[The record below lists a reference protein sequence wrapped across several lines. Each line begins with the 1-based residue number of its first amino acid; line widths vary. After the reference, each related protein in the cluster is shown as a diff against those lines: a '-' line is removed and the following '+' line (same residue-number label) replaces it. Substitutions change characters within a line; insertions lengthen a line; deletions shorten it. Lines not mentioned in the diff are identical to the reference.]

1 LLTSLLAGL
10 FLSSSQPYGEQ
21 DMRGPIAAII
31 DEGKWQERL
40 EDVKL
45 QYGGREISVKEQG
58 TAGFLEFLLRKGAH
72 FVTFAFLALCWYMV
86 LSGWIS
92 HSAALPW
99 SGFLSVMTAALDEW
113 HQTFTPD
120 RTGSVQDVLL
130 DAAGIATMLGLIA
143 IANLWWRCGKRDK
156 MKAKQPI

>member
-1 LLTSLLAGL
+1 MSRLRWWIFVVLLTSLLTGL
-10 FLSSSQPYGEQ
+10 HISSSQPYEKQ
-21 DMRGPIAAII
+21 DLRGSIAAVI

-45 QYGGREISVKEQG
+45 TYGGREISVREQG
-58 TAGFLEFLLRKGAH
+58 TAGFLEFFLRKGVH
-72 FVTFAFLALCWYMV
+72 FVTFSFLALCWYMV
-86 LSGWIS
+86 LRGWAS

-99 SGFLSVMTAALDEW
+99 SGFLSLVTAALDEW

-130 DAAGIATMLGLIA
+130 DGAGIAVMLVLIS
-143 IANLWWRCGKRDK
+143 IVKRWRHR
-156 MKAKQPI
+156 